1 MNLPNKLTVTRIIL
15 TIVIIILCLF
25 PFYSIGIN
33 FPKFNISGLVV
44 DSTYFIAGVIY
55 LIAAIT
61 DYFDG
66 KIARSK
72 NLVTDTGKLLDAIA
86 DKVLVNSVLVIFA
99 CKGFVPAIVPV
110 IYIFRDEVV
119 NSLKMDALKKGKVV
133 AAIKSGKIKTAS
145 MMIGLAL
152 MFFYNLPFELINLKV
167 ADFLI
172 YFAVIMSLVSLYEYY
187 KLWKKIKWIDKYRH
201 MNLVKLN

>member
-1 MNLPNKLTVTRIIL
+1 MNLPNKLTITRIIL
-15 TIVIIILCLF
+15 TILIIIFCLF
-25 PFYSIGIN
+25 PFYSLNIY
-33 FPKFNISGLVV
+33 FPKFNIAGLVV
-44 DSTYFIAGVIY
+44 DSTYLIAGVIY
-55 LIAAIT
+55 IIAALT

-66 KIARSK
+66 MIARRD
-72 NLVTDTGKLLDAIA
+72 NLITDNGKLLDAIA

-99 CKGFVPAIVPV
+99 VNGFLPSFVPI

-119 NSLKMDALKKGKVV
+119 NALKMSALRKGKVV

-172 YFAVIMSLVSLYEYY
+172 YFAVIMSVVSGIEYY
-187 KLWKKIKWIDKYRH
+187 NLWKNIK
-201 MNLVKLN
+201 